1 MLRGSTGL
9 LQQQAIRLIQFE
21 YGGAYRDA
29 GITLEEVFEFF
40 SSFGYEQYR
49 LVRSGLLHVDG
60 WRDKLENYRFANYLA
75 VAP

>member
-1 MLRGSTGL
+1 M
-9 LQQQAIRLIQFE
+9 
-21 YGGAYRDA
+21 
-29 GITLEEVFEFF
+29 EEVFECF